1 MMIEQIAI
9 AAGIGIIA
17 MISIVLAIIGL
28 KKSDQLREQLRQ
40 LEQQN
45 ESRKKQVVMQ
55 SEELH
60 EVRSGALAVGN
71 KVKDLMVKF
80 DLLSDKVQ
88 EVEYLDPETRLY
100 AQAAKMVEAG
110 ASVDELMQ
118 ECDLPRAEAE
128 LLLSVKKTT

>member
-45 ESRKKQVVMQ
+45 ESLKKQVVMQ

>member
-45 ESRKKQVVMQ
+45 ESLKTQVVMQ